1 MTTSPVTLL
10 HTNQPDEA
18 RAIVAAKHPD
28 LAIHTCD
35 SYAALPDALVRTGA
49 EVVYTVRFDGTP
61 SFPRQALLA
70 SPTVRW
76 VSNGGSGCDHIAPW
90 DAAAVT
96 VTNAAGVA
104 ADMMAEY
111 CIGGMLHF
119 SLGLDRFRAAQNA
132 RDWTA
137 GSVAPIAGKTVLIIG
152 LGHTG
157 AAVARRARAMGLTVL
172 ATRAR
177 PAPHPDVDE
186 VHGADALPGLWPRA
200 DFVVLATPLLPAT
213 KGIMG
218 AAAFAALKP
227 GAVLLDVSRGG
238 VADEAAL
245 LSALDSGKLRGAALD
260 VFAAEPLPREHSL
273 WSYDNVIITPHC
285 SSVFDG
291 WEAKS
296 VEMFADNL
304 TRYRAGD
311 PLSNIVDPNRGY

>member
-1 MTTSPVTLL
+1 MTTSPITLL
-10 HTNQPDEA
+10 HTNQADEA
-18 RAIVAAKHPD
+18 RAVVAAKHPD
-28 LAIHTCD
+28 LTIHTCD
-35 SYAALPDALVRTGA
+35 SYAALPDALAETGA
-49 EVVYTVRFDGTP
+49 EVIYTVRFDGTP
-61 SFPRQALLA
+61 NFPRQALLNC
-70 SPTVRW
+70 PTVRW
-76 VSNGGSGCDHIAPW
+76 VSNGGSGCDHITPW
-90 DAAAVT
+90 DASTIT

-119 SLGLDRFRAAQNA
+119 SLGLDRFRTAQNA
-132 RDWTA
+132 REWTA

-157 AAVARRARAMGLTVL
+157 VAVAKRARAMGLTVL

-177 PAPHPDVDE
+177 PAPHPAVDE
-186 VHGADALPGLWPRA
+186 VYGSDDLPALWSRA
-200 DFVVLATPLLPAT
+200 DFVVLATPLLPTT

-218 AAAFAALKP
+218 AEAFAALKP

-245 LSALDSGKLRGAALD
+245 LNALDSGKLRGAALD
-260 VFAAEPLPREHSL
+260 VFATEPLPSDHRL
-273 WSYDNVIITPHC
+273 WSYENVIITPHC

-304 TRYRAGD
+304 TRYRAGA
-311 PLSNIVDPNRGY
+311 PLTNIVDPTRGY